1 MKQEYVINK
10 TKEIND
16 LISQARV
23 GQDLDKATLANTK
36 AVELLEEVKAFAS
49 NHVVFEDLEADYNFE
64 KAMKETLKQ
73 RLANLDKVETAD
85 LNILY
90 FMYSKNKGA
99 LDEHASS
106 LPLVI
111 KELENTKLDTMQ
123 LMVQIKSVPLT
134 KKQ

>member
-36 AVELLEEVKAFAS
+36 AVELLEEIKAFAS

-90 FMYSKNKGA
+90 FMYSKNKEA
-99 LDEHASS
+99 LASYENS
-106 LPLVI
+106 LILVI
-111 KELENTKLDTMQ
+111 KQLEEMKLATMQ
-123 LMVQIKSVPLT
+123 VMEQIKSTPLT